1 MAAQITGRQA
11 THIQITGKVKNVF
24 PVRLFF
30 ARRRFSGIKPRLGSS
45 INFPLWLLFQC
56 MRCWCP
62 QTSSRCL
69 GPWLSRW
76 NGKAVNISE
85 IARFLGVSRPT
96 ASARLLELERD
107 GIVRLLPFM
116 GAGGKS
122 LLYLRH
128 VYGSGPES
136 YRGYCTDAVTERIQE
151 LFPESSFF
159 WWKTGYVR
167 RIDLLAVIG
176 ERRIGCEQ
184 RLVAVPRMRC
194 TRADSPG
201 IPSVSGQS
209 SFLSRSHGERGARN
223 GISVRGRRLDSE
235 PMHTARSPG
244 GQRANQ

>member
-1 MAAQITGRQA
+1 
-11 THIQITGKVKNVF
+11 
-24 PVRLFF
+24 
-30 ARRRFSGIKPRLGSS
+30 
-45 INFPLWLLFQC
+45 

-76 NGKAVNISE
+76 NGRAMNISE

-96 ASARLLELERD
+96 ASARVRELQRN

-136 YRGYCTDAVTERIQE
+136 YRSYCTEAVIEKIQE

-176 ERRIGCEQ
+176 DRRIGFCFSDTISPLNRDWWPFRACFAQ
-184 RLVAVPRMRC
+184 GLIHRAFLLYRGNRAFYLGPMASAVPARAFLSEAEDWILSRC
-194 TRADSPG
+194 TRREVLAVNARINRYADPW
-201 IPSVSGQS
+201 SGS
-209 SFLSRSHGERGARN
+209 LRGPFPAAPAAR
-223 GISVRGRRLDSE
+223 
-235 PMHTARSPG
+235 
-244 GQRANQ
+244 Q